1 MKTLSIIDT
10 FGFFFSSYHALPPL
24 VSSSGHPTG
33 LLTGFINFVSNLQSE
48 LDTDSIVFALD
59 SKTRNF
65 RLDIDP
71 NYKANRKPAPDEL
84 KVQLP
89 IAIDFIKKMGFM
101 TVEVDHLEAD
111 DIIYSLCQ
119 RYEDEYKIKVVTYD
133 KDLYQ
138 LINKNIQIYN
148 PRLRTLIDEQG
159 CIEKFG
165 VKPSQ
170 IRDYLSILGD
180 ASDNIPGVK
189 GIGAKGAKKLLDDF
203 GSFHSIY
210 ENLGLIPNKRTALLL
225 QESKENAFMSY
236 ELVGLKDTEIDIEDE
251 DMSFPEDPV
260 QSIKD
265 ELDIYDIKAVTRRIK
280 KVVPT
285 IKFDSIL
292 LDTKEKL
299 QDLKIP
305 ENSIVAFDTET
316 SSLDVKIANIIG
328 FSFSFHEK
336 NAYYVPIAHSYLG
349 VGNQISLDDARE
361 FLKKLFEHKIVGQ
374 NLKYDLAVIRHNF
387 NLDFKIH
394 SDTMVSSWLIN
405 PEGSHSLD
413 SMAKKYFNHETIKF
427 NNTVKSGESFA
438 SVDIKNAC
446 MYASEDALLTL
457 KLYNTLG
464 LSDTKQKI
472 LEDIEIPFIYVLLD
486 MQKNGIKI
494 DTNVLQTLGSEIDE
508 TLKSLTSSIY
518 ELAGGEFNIKST
530 KQLGVV
536 LFETLGLKS
545 GKKTKTGYSTNESVL
560 LNIEDSH
567 EIIGLILEYREL
579 QKLNST
585 YIKPLI
591 EYANKDERKRIYT
604 SYLHTGT
611 VTGRLS
617 SKNPNLQNIPTRK
630 EMGKQIKKAFIAKEG
645 YKLLAFDYSQ
655 IELRLL
661 AHFSKDPTLLKAF
674 NDNKDIHSATAIS
687 IFGNDEGNNRSIA
700 KAVNFGLI
708 YGMGANKLAR
718 TINVSIKDAKSYI
731 DKYFESFATVK
742 DYIASV
748 EQQVQVDGYVNTLI
762 NRQRIFDF
770 DNANGMQKAAY
781 LRDSVNTIF
790 QGSAADIIKMAMNEF
805 YATHKNSDDIKMLL
819 QIHDELIFE
828 VKEEMIDEYS
838 VKIKNIMQ
846 NIVELKV
853 PLTVSSKVGNSWYD
867 LEDL

>member
-251 DMSFPEDPV
+251 DMAFPKDPV
-260 QSIKD
+260 ESIKD